1 MLPRKINL
9 LTSSAGSSA
18 IDRLLGK
25 IYLPLLCLL
34 CLFSVIHYL
43 RVSSLLAEVWS
54 GWAIGDWTIN
64 YDTGATRRGLSG
76 TIILFFART
85 FHLKINWL
93 VFSLQGIALISFIGL
108 FLNLVRKKALT
119 FWYVIACFSPGFF
132 LLFTYYDSMAI
143 GRKEI
148 LLFLTFTAWVSI
160 CNQGK
165 ATTFKVIIFSAIYFF
180 LTLVHEAFVFYSLY
194 FCAAMWLTH
203 SSQGSKLSF
212 AIPISSFAAAA
223 VTFFYFK
230 TVDPIT
236 SCIGLLELGALP
248 EVCTG
253 IISSGSQ
260 DAMLLIKQYFRDF
273 DELAL
278 LNLCLVFT
286 IILLPVYLITHS
298 VVLSLGNKRRWL
310 ICVFLLIVFSFPLFI
325 FAIDWGRWI
334 SIHVTLSVLMLVLVL
349 NDKVEKSADVQNPIS
364 LIQMALTCI
373 IASVYFISFTLT
385 FSVGH
390 CCTRDFFR
398 SLGPLDKIQHIGIFQ
413 HKADR

>member
-9 LTSSAGSSA
+9 LTSSAESSA

-64 YDTGATRRGLSG
+64 YDTGATRRGLAG

-85 FHLKINWL
+85 FNLKINWL
-93 VFSLQGIALISFIGL
+93 VFSLQAVALIAFIGL
-108 FLNLVRKKALT
+108 FLNLIRKKVLT

-148 LLFLTFTAWVSI
+148 LLFLTFTAWVAV

-180 LTLVHEAFVFYSLY
+180 LTLVHEAFVFYSPY
-194 FCAAMWLTH
+194 FCVVLWFAQ
-203 SSQGSKLSF
+203 SSSSSKLLV
-212 AIPISSFAAAA
+212 AIPVSSFTAAA
-223 VTFFYFK
+223 VTFLYFK
-230 TVDPIT
+230 TVDPII
-236 SCIGLLELGALP
+236 SCDRLLALGASP
-248 EVCTG
+248 EVCIG
-253 IISSGSQ
+253 ILSSGSQ
-260 DAMLLIKQYFRDF
+260 DAMLLINQYFNDF
-273 DELAL
+273 GELAL
-278 LNLCLVFT
+278 FNLCLVFT

-298 VVLSLGNKRRWL
+298 AILTLGNKRRWL
-310 ICVFLLIVFSFPLFI
+310 GCVFLLIIFSFPLFI

-334 SIHVTLSVLMLVLVL
+334 SIHVTLSVVMLLLVL
-349 NDKVEKSADVQNPIS
+349 NNKAEQTIKIDNQTRPTQI
-364 LIQMALTCI
+364 ALTFI
-373 IASVYFISFTLT
+373 FASVCFIFFTLT
-385 FSVGH
+385 FSLGH

-398 SLGPLDKIQHIGIFQ
+398 LLGPFHKVQHIGIFQ
-413 HKADR
+413 PNAGH